1 MKQYSSFKGLLPV
14 AMTGLIAMA
23 PATAVMAQEE
33 MEDKGSYT
41 ITLNQD
47 TFFGFYPSFNGLWKL
62 NDNMDFSFYGIMWT
76 SDGLGGGAGN
86 DLWTE
91 FGGGLNMHYMDDKLT
106 VKPQIGVTNG
116 LLQSNGADDGAGS
129 NFADGVVPSLT
140 INYGDDKW
148 EAEFYGGYY
157 LAARNRDDDGTGLDF
172 IHTWVNGGYKINPI
186 WSVGAHWE
194 YLELAR
200 VEGGDDAVLY
210 EWLGL
215 YTQFSLP
222 NGMFARFTAGDQMD
236 DESGEVGD
244 FYKMTVGFS
253 L

>member
-1 MKQYSSFKGLLPV
+1 MKQQITWKGMLPV
-14 AMTGLIAMA
+14 ALTGALALA
-23 PATAVMAQEE
+23 PAGVMAQDMEE
-33 MEDKGSYT
+33 EDKGSYT

-47 TFFGFYPSFNGLWKL
+47 TFFGFYPTFNGLWKL

-91 FGGGLNMHYMDDKLT
+91 FGGGINMHFMDDKLT
-106 VKPQIGVTNG
+106 VKPQIGITNG
-116 LLQSNGADDGAGS
+116 LLQSGGADDGAGS
-129 NFADGVVPSLT
+129 NFADGVVPNIT
-140 INYGDDKW
+140 VNYSDDTW
-148 EAEFYGGYY
+148 EAEYYGGYY
-157 LAARNRDDDGTGLDF
+157 AAARNRDDDGAADF
-172 IHTWVNGGYKINPI
+172 IHTWINGGYKINTI

-200 VEGGDDAVLY
+200 VEGGDDAVIY

-222 NGMFARFTAGDQMD
+222 NGMFARFTAGDQRD